1 LGEFVIFPPIRRP
14 SAAQPL
20 RQSPLK
26 TNDNS
31 ESDEYAPTAPRDQST
46 LKTNDNSE
54 DDEYVPPDIDHPPRG
69 AEWEK
74 DPSHG
79 QTDTK
84 TTAF

>member
-14 SAAQPL
+14 SAARRRSAIGNTQQF
-20 RQSPLK
+20 RIRRIRAGRH
-26 TNDNS
+26 D
-31 ESDEYAPTAPRDQST
+31 AP

-54 DDEYVPPDIDHPPRG
+54 DDEYAPPDIDHPPRG